1 MINVPFTDGF
11 TIDGQV
17 EKRSKQVK
25 ADTSTWDLDRMTD
38 ELWHDLQGKASLQAI
53 RQVLT
58 DVSLKYQ
65 DARVQ
70 IYVPI
75 FVRRRAMEILRLQ
88 MDEQ

>member
-1 MINVPFTDGF
+1 
-11 TIDGQV
+11 
-17 EKRSKQVK
+17 
-25 ADTSTWDLDRMTD
+25 MTD

-75 FVRRRAMEILRLQ
+75 FVRRRAMEVLRLQ
-88 MDEQ
+88 MDER